1 MRHTKHVAAIIVGWV
16 GLAGGWT
23 PAESP
28 DARDARV
35 RPGLEV
41 LLSDSLALVRG
52 KRVGLVTNQAAVDAE
67 GRSAVD
73 RLLAAPLTLVA
84 LFSPEHGFRGTAAP
98 GAPVASTTDS
108 ATGLPIYSLYGA
120 TTAPTDAMLS
130 GLEVLLVDLQDAGAR
145 YYTYLW
151 TTVQV
156 MRSAGRHG
164 IPVVVLDRPNPIGG
178 SVEGNLPDSSS
189 RSPVGLLVVP
199 MRHGMTLGELAQLAR
214 DELGLQVELHVV
226 PASGWRREMYLDE
239 TGLPFVPPSP
249 NLRSLESLVHY
260 PGLCLFEG
268 TNLSVGRGST
278 APFEQIGA
286 PWLDPHAVAARFR
299 AARLPGVELDVVR
312 FKPRLP
318 GDGKFADTTVR
329 GLRLRVTDRQRYEP
343 TVAAVLLL
351 AAIRSVHPRDFRFD
365 EPQFDRLAG
374 GPALREALVRGE
386 APHRIAAGW
395 QPGIQRFMERRK
407 PYLLY

>member
-1 MRHTKHVAAIIVGWV
+1 
-16 GLAGGWT
+16 
-23 PAESP
+23 
-28 DARDARV
+28 
-35 RPGLEV
+35 
-41 LLSDSLALVRG
+41 
-52 KRVGLVTNQAAVDAE
+52 
-67 GRSAVD
+67 
-73 RLLAAPLTLVA
+73 
-84 LFSPEHGFRGTAAP
+84 
-98 GAPVASTTDS
+98 
-108 ATGLPIYSLYGA
+108 
-120 TTAPTDAMLS
+120 
-130 GLEVLLVDLQDAGAR
+130 
-145 YYTYLW
+145 
-151 TTVQV
+151 